1 MPADAFAA
9 TVAVLDIGKTNIKL
23 SAVTRDGVIAET
35 LSVANA
41 VRSGPPWRH
50 HDLEGIGD
58 WVFSGLAPLSRRHPL
73 DTFVATGHGSGAVLV
88 GPDPDDGCG
97 VALPM
102 IDYEQPLPDAID
114 RAYRPLA
121 GSFRDRGS
129 MIMHGATHQAR
140 QLLWMETAEPERF
153 ARARWFLCSPQ
164 YWAFRLTG
172 VAAAEATSRGAQS
185 HLWNTPD
192 ARPAPI
198 VTARGWQRLMPEFVP
213 AWASLGTVRPVLAA
227 RFGLPSGLR
236 VLTGIHDSSA
246 NFYRYQAAGLADAAV
261 VSTGTWIVGM
271 SAATP
276 LDSVREESGMT
287 INSDVFRNPVAGA
300 LTMGGREFSHVAGET
315 DREPVDLALALR
327 LVERG
332 TMALPTFGADD
343 GFFPGSAGRGKIVG
357 PPPETA
363 AQRKALATLYMALLT
378 VECLDALQAK
388 DRAVLDGSYL
398 REPLYARLVSAFRGG
413 GETLF
418 NLDAYGVATG
428 TALLASHGS
437 SRARD
442 SLALERPDPLPGA
455 AALLGAY
462 RARWREAVHCQF
474 PSSVPSRKA
483 RT

>member
-1 MPADAFAA
+1 MSADASTAS
-9 TVAVLDIGKTNIKL
+9 VAVLDIGKTNIKL
-23 SAVTRDGVIAET
+23 SAVTRDGVVAET
-35 LSVANA
+35 LSVTNA
-41 VRSGPPWRH
+41 VLSGPPWRH
-50 HDLEGIGD
+50 HDLAGTGD
-58 WVFSGLAPLSRRHPL
+58 WVLDGLAALSRRHPI

-88 GPDPDDGCG
+88 GPDPDDGGG

-102 IDYEQPLPDAID
+102 IDYEQPLPEAID

-129 MIMHGATHQAR
+129 RIMHGATHQAR
-140 QLLWMETAEPERF
+140 QLLWMEIAEPERF
-153 ARARWFLCSPQ
+153 ARARWLLCSPQ

-172 VAAAEATSRGAQS
+172 VAAAEATSLGAQS

-192 ARPAPI
+192 SCAAPI
-198 VTARGWQRLMPEFVP
+198 VAVRGWQRLMPRFVP
-213 AWASLGTVRPVLAA
+213 AWASLGTVRPALAA
-227 RFGLPSGLR
+227 RFGLPVGLR

-287 INSDVFRNPVAGA
+287 INSDVFGNPVAGA
-300 LTMGGREFSHVAGET
+300 LTMGGREFTHVAGET
-315 DREPVDLALALR
+315 DSAAVDPALALR

-343 GFFPGSAGRGKIVG
+343 GFFPGSAGRGEIVG

-363 AQRKALATLYMALLT
+363 AERKALATLYMALLT

-398 REPLYARLVSAFRGG
+398 REPLYARLVAAFRAG

-428 TALLASHGS
+428 TALLASHGT

-442 SLALERPDPLPGA
+442 SLAQQRPDPFPGA
-455 AALLGAY
+455 AALLDAY
-462 RARWREAVHCQF
+462 RARWREAAHRHLS
-474 PSSVPSRKA
+474 SSVSSRKA
-483 RT
+483 